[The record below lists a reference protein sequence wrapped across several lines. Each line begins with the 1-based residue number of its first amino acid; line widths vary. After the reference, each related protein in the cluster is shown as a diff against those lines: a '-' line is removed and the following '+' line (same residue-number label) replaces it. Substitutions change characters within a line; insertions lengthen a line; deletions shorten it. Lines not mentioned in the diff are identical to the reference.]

1 VLNRASGGPDGIG
14 FAIPINLV
22 RGVMEQI
29 LKHGHVIRGWLG
41 FVPQDLS
48 DEQAAQLGITA
59 GGGVAV
65 VNILVNS
72 PAFAAG
78 LRPGDVVTELGNEPV
93 RSAQDLVS
101 RLAALS
107 PGVEVELQGRHGR
120 QPYKINLKV
129 QERPTRPV
137 QPD

>member
-1 VLNRASGGPDGIG
+1 VLNRASGGPEGIG

-48 DEQAAQLGITA
+48 DEQAAQLGIIA
-59 GGGVAV
+59 GGGVTV

-78 LRPGDVVTELGNEPV
+78 VRPGDLVTALGNEPV

-101 RLAALS
+101 RVAALP
-107 PGVEVELQGRHGR
+107 PGVQVELEGRHGR
-120 QPYKINLKV
+120 QPFRINLKV
-129 QERPTRPV
+129 VERPIRQA
-137 QPD
+137 QPE

>member
-1 VLNRASGGPDGIG
+1 
-14 FAIPINLV
+14 
-22 RGVMEQI
+22 
-29 LKHGHVIRGWLG
+29 
-41 FVPQDLS
+41 
-48 DEQAAQLGITA
+48 
-59 GGGVAV
+59 
-65 VNILVNS
+65 
-72 PAFAAG
+72 
-78 LRPGDVVTELGNEPV
+78 VTELGNEPV

-120 QPYKINLKV
+120 QPYKIKLKV